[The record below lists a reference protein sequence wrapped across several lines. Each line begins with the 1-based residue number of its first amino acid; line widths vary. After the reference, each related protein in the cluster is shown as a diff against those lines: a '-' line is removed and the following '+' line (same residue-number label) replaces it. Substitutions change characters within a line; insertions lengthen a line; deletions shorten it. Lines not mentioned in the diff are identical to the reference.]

1 VNGFFGKSIKNL
13 KFSNFFRARALIF
26 IIFRFIMGAFE
37 NRRGRRPS
45 RPKFP
50 KGACKM
56 KKIAKIWIIT
66 AVLSL
71 LAALFAV
78 RREALASLA
87 EADAAEEAAAPL
99 PKEDAG
105 RVL

>member
-1 VNGFFGKSIKNL
+1 MTPEK
-13 KFSNFFRARALIF
+13 
-26 IIFRFIMGAFE
+26 
-37 NRRGRRPS
+37 
-45 RPKFP
+45 
-50 KGACKM
+50 
-56 KKIAKIWIIT
+56 
-66 AVLSL
+66 
-71 LAALFAV
+71 LAAHFAV